1 MAKIDALLREMN
13 RLNASDLH
21 MAVGIPPK
29 YRISGDMTPL
39 KLPALTN
46 ESMAEYMFEV
56 LDELQT
62 KNFKKDNDLDFS
74 YGIPG
79 VARFRCNYFMQSRGL
94 AAVFRL
100 IPEKIVSLEELG
112 APESIKRFCHRE
124 YGLVLVTGPTGSGK
138 STTLA
143 GMVDYINSNFAKH
156 ILTIE
161 DPIEFVHENKKSL
174 VTQREL
180 GHHTLSF
187 ANALRS
193 AMREAPNIVLV
204 GELRDLETIGLAL
217 TCAETGVLVFGTLH
231 TNSAPKTVDRIIDV
245 FPSEQQPQV
254 RTMLANSLA
263 GIVSQ
268 QLVRTK
274 DGAGRRAAFEVLVAT
289 PGLSNYIRT
298 GQISKIE
305 SVMQSGAGL
314 GMQTM
319 DTAIRQFFEQG
330 VIDGEEAYMKSFDKK
345 PYERFF
351 EEMMQKE
358 VT

>member
-1 MAKIDALLREMN
+1 MAKIDALLKEMK

-21 MAVGIPPK
+21 MAVGCAPK

-39 KLPALTN
+39 KLPVLTN
-46 ESMAEYMFEV
+46 DAMAEYMFEV
-56 LDELQT
+56 VMEWQKEQFLRDH
-62 KNFKKDNDLDFS
+62 DLDFS

-79 VARFRCNYFMQSRGL
+79 VARFRCNYFVQSRGL

-100 IPEKIVSLEELG
+100 IPEEIVSLEALG
-112 APESIKRFCHRE
+112 APESIKKFCYRE

-193 AMREAPNIVLV
+193 AMREDPNIVLV

-274 DGAGRRAAFEVLVAT
+274 DGKGRRAAFEVLVST
-289 PGLSNYIRT
+289 PGLGNYVRT

-319 DTAIRQFFEQG
+319 DAAIRRLFEEDI
-330 VIDGEEAYMKSFDKK
+330 IDGEEAYMKSFDKK
-345 PYERFF
+345 PYESFF
-351 EEMMQKE
+351 EAMMQRE
-358 VT
+358 VS